1 MIRWIKA
8 HREYMEF
15 TRATQALRSRDF
27 YIPMLSDAEGP
38 ALGITISKKVANAV
52 ARNRLKRRIRA
63 WAREHSSA
71 LPTDCKMNIIARQ
84 GAAELSYSA
93 LSDQLSILERCE
105 VFSQP

>member
-15 TRATQALRSRDF
+15 TRATHALKSRNF
-27 YIPMLSDAEGP
+27 YIPVLSDTDGP

-63 WAREHSSA
+63 WAREHSYT
-71 LPTDCKMNIIARQ
+71 LPTNCKMNIIARQ
-84 GAAELSYSA
+84 GAAELSYSE
-93 LSDQLSILERCE
+93 LSDQLSILEQCE
-105 VFSQP
+105 LLSEL